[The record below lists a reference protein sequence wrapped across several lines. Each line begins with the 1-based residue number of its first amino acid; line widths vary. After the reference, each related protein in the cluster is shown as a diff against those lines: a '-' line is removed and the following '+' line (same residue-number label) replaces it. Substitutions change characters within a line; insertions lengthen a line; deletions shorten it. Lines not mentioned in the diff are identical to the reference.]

1 MQERNNAEF
10 LSYNIYLTGWD
21 ESQVTTQRKMS
32 LPYALRLMSASPLCF
47 HKCSNGLYPGP
58 PSGFQRF

>member
-21 ESQVTTQRKMS
+21 ETQVTTQRRIS
-32 LPYALRLMSASPLCF
+32 LL
-47 HKCSNGLYPGP
+47 
-58 PSGFQRF
+58 